1 MLETTRYTV
10 EDARKNREPASYV
23 QSIVVNGRNAG
34 IATTDYAQVLLAY
47 EHLDSELR
55 LTLTEPT
62 PQTTVAKFIEQLNS
76 KKHAWFEI
84 YGRNR
89 GHTVMHGR
97 ERERDNRGPR
107 AEGNRNGQYGSF
119 RSNFPSQAQ
128 YQSPYQSPYRQSPF
142 PTSDRLGQTA
152 YQGFSS
158 FVPRPEP
165 FNQNQ
170 QSSSFVPRSTSFVP
184 NQQSNTY
191 QQRPTG
197 TTMVPPQVSNNNQR
211 QPLQP
216 TQGNA
221 NPNPNQYRGPY
232 QNRAGPPYNQQ
243 NGSGFRP
250 NYPQQPRVYYGETA
264 DRYNQFEDY
273 KNDYYN
279 NGRFE
284 QEDGW
289 ANYAINEDRA
299 FQEAYEEAP
308 ETSENVDAN
317 HTIVQASY
325 HCRRCPEL
333 FNSNNALHKH
343 VRSSHNPG
351 TTKEARNST
360 SELAYSTD
368 PNEKLVRSNATNV
381 SAKGYGFRGWR
392 YATVQ
397 ARLFQ
402 DGQVNS
408 MCLDTGCTASLID
421 RGFLKEHAPNMEIKK
436 MASPMKVRGLGS
448 SSHSAEDYVDLDIYF
463 PTNHGK
469 TAVIHREI
477 HIVDDL
483 KANILIG
490 TDILVPER
498 IDVLLSQRKAIIG
511 SCENVELDINV
522 TTLPN
527 QTNRLLMLN
536 SQTTIPAYGSTI
548 VQIRPLHGLPTD
560 RDLLFE
566 PDCRLADAYT
576 SIVDHQL
583 SSIELRNSSDKAVV
597 IPRHTRLGRIVEYE
611 ADGCFLANPDL
622 LRAGSKPTN
631 WIKSSFR
638 TLLAATAA
646 YHISSGPTSEPEQR
660 LQNGVTVYG
669 DTPTTVTA
677 LTEVTNRY
685 PRLWEDNGNIA
696 NVPEDKWMEIPLLD
710 NWKELYKPGQAKV
723 YPLGTKDRKV
733 VDEAFNKLHEQGR
746 MVWTTQST
754 PFTYPCFVVWKT
766 TPNGRKG
773 RVVVDI

>member
-1 MLETTRYTV
+1 
-10 EDARKNREPASYV
+10 
-23 QSIVVNGRNAG
+23 
-34 IATTDYAQVLLAY
+34 
-47 EHLDSELR
+47 
-55 LTLTEPT
+55 
-62 PQTTVAKFIEQLNS
+62 
-76 KKHAWFEI
+76 
-84 YGRNR
+84 
-89 GHTVMHGR
+89 
-97 ERERDNRGPR
+97 
-107 AEGNRNGQYGSF
+107 
-119 RSNFPSQAQ
+119 
-128 YQSPYQSPYRQSPF
+128 
-142 PTSDRLGQTA
+142 
-152 YQGFSS
+152 
-158 FVPRPEP
+158 
-165 FNQNQ
+165 
-170 QSSSFVPRSTSFVP
+170 
-184 NQQSNTY
+184 
-191 QQRPTG
+191 
-197 TTMVPPQVSNNNQR
+197 MVPPQVSNNNQR

-273 KNDYYN
+273 ENDYYN

-308 ETSENVDAN
+308 ETSENIDAN

-333 FNSNNALHKH
+333 FNSNNTLHKH

-368 PNEKLVRSNATNV
+368 PNEKLVRSNAMNV

-397 ARLFQ
+397 ARLSQ

-436 MASPMKVRGLGS
+436 MASPMKVQGLGS

-469 TAVIHREI
+469 TVVIHREI

-490 TDILVPER
+490 TDILVLER

-527 QTNRLLMLN
+527 QTNRLLMSN

-597 IPRHTRLGRIVEYE
+597 IPRHTHLGRIVEYE

-631 WIKSSFR
+631 WIKSSFQ

-660 LQNGVTVYG
+660 LQNGVTVYR

-685 PRLWEDNGNIA
+685 PRLWEDNSNIA
-696 NVPEDKWMEIPLLD
+696 NVPEDEWMEIPLLD
-710 NWKELYKPGQAKV
+710 NWKELYKPGQVKV
-723 YPLGTKDRKV
+723 YPLGTEDHKV
-733 VDEAFNKLHEQGR
+733 VDEAFNKLHEQGH
-746 MVWTTQST
+746 MV
-754 PFTYPCFVVWKT
+754 
-766 TPNGRKG
+766 
-773 RVVVDI
+773 